1 VLFIAPPGG
10 LFFGETSRYYRKME
24 IGAGGIPSDVPG
36 SNRSNLLLFC
46 TTQVIGGTGSFN
58 QIKKIDRR

>member
-1 VLFIAPPGG
+1 VLFIAPPGDYFLARRVG
-10 LFFGETSRYYRKME
+10 ITEKWKSVPVGFRQSCRDRTDLIYFF
-24 IGAGGIPSDVPG
+24 
-36 SNRSNLLLFC
+36 FC